1 MTYQN
6 ITIIIISEIIE
17 KLLNPS
23 KKTSTK
29 TNNIIVQRILS
40 YLREIQQLFKLT
52 SSGGHSATTH
62 NSFYVSSV
70 VSGVTASLVK
80 CRYTDIM

>member
-1 MTYQN
+1 MTYKN

-40 YLREIQQLFKLT
+40 YLPWN
-52 SSGGHSATTH
+52 SAAFL
-62 NSFYVSSV
+62 N
-70 VSGVTASLVK
+70 
-80 CRYTDIM
+80 